1 MATKKG
7 SAPKAFIA
15 VIVCVIMV
23 GFGWLSDPLT
33 AADQTGDLSRLLAWS
48 CLAAAAIAL
57 IVAIYFTFRALTVR
71 EPQKESDLEFE
82 DDDLTE

>member
-1 MATKKG
+1 MATKKA

-33 AADQTGDLSRLLAWS
+33 AADLTGDLSRLLAWS

-57 IVAIYFTFRALTVR
+57 IAAIYFTFRALTVR

>member
-1 MATKKG
+1 MATNKA

-23 GFGWLSDPLT
+23 GLGWLSDPLI
-33 AADQTGDLSRLLAWS
+33 ANDQSGALSRLLAWS

-57 IVAIYFTFRALTVR
+57 IVRDLFHLASAHRPRAS
-71 EPQKESDLEFE
+71 KGN
-82 DDDLTE
+82 